1 MRVVTLS
8 FLCLGVLGGSVVGLH
23 AFGSLCFAQTY
34 KCDWSV
40 VGIGGGEMAGSAY
53 KCGAT
58 AGQTAAGLITGS
70 NYWALIGFWQP
81 EEQTGVREQA
91 YSPSGQPLTTRL
103 YSPFPTPAVRSVTI
117 RYSLAA
123 EGRVTLRVHDLTGRV
138 VRTLAHGVLRPGR
151 YSLNW
156 SGTDDRGRELARGV
170 YFCRLSAGDYRL
182 TEKVVL
188 QR

>member
-1 MRVVTLS
+1 MRTLLTLLALGVIGGS
-8 FLCLGVLGGSVVGLH
+8 FL
-23 AFGSLCFAQTY
+23 FAQTY
-34 KCDWSV
+34 RCDWNV
-40 VGIGGGEMAGSAY
+40 NGIGGGDMTGAYRCGS
-53 KCGAT
+53 T
-58 AGQTAAGLITGS
+58 VGQTAVGPITGP

-81 EEQTGVREQA
+81 EGQTGVREQA
-91 YSPSGQPLTTRL
+91 YSPNQGPLKTRL
-103 YSPFPTPAVRSVTI
+103 YTPQPNPFRTHLAI

-138 VRTLAHGVLRPGR
+138 VRTLADNVMRPGR

-170 YFCRLSAGDYRL
+170 YFCRFLAGDYRA
-182 TEKVVL
+182 TEKLVL

>member
-1 MRVVTLS
+1 MNTKTVLVI
-8 FLCLGVLGGSVVGLH
+8 GVLGICLVGVHALGSI
-23 AFGSLCFAQTY
+23 CFAQNY

-40 VGIGGGEMAGSAY
+40 NGIGGGEMTGSY

-58 AGQTAAGLITGS
+58 AGQTAVGLVTGS
-70 NYWALIGFWQP
+70 NYWALIGFWQT
-81 EEQTGVREQA
+81 EGQTGVREAQW
-91 YSPSGQPLTTRL
+91 SSGQVLKTRL
-103 YSPFPTPAVRSVTI
+103 YQPQPNPFRTHLAV

-138 VRTLAHGVLRPGR
+138 VRTLADNVMRPGR

-170 YFCRLSAGDYRL
+170 YFCRFSAGDFRA

-188 QR
+188 QK